1 MQVGGTDLHGVL
13 EHRLN
18 ESDDR
23 RVRRLFVGAQGLQV
37 DVALVQLFTHF
48 LRDRR
53 DLVRAAIDHVH
64 GLEQVGFLDERET
77 QRLLQARGQLVV
89 GHQVR
94 RVGHADEQAARVRLQ
109 HQRAETAGLHFWQQ
123 AYGLLIERQLA
134 HVDERDLQVRGEQLV
149 QLLFAHQA
157 HVGQYAAE
165 LAAAALLFVERAL
178 QLLGG
183 EQLLLEQQLAEPDF
197 LAAVLAHC
205 SLPLRASSSTRS
217 LDSFTSCGQSP
228 SLTTSGRSRIT
239 SSVVLVWL
247 RSLRNNLPSSG
258 TSLRNGVL

>member
-1 MQVGGTDLHGVL
+1 MSRMT
-13 EHRLN
+13 
-18 ESDDR
+18 
-23 RVRRLFVGAQGLQV
+23 GASGDCSSALSSLQV
-37 DVALVQLFTHF
+37 DVALVQLFAHF

-64 GLEQVGFLDERET
+64 GLEQVGFLDEREA
-77 QRLLQARGQLVV
+77 QRLLQARRQLVV
-89 GHQVR
+89 GHQIG
-94 RVGHADEQAARVRLQ
+94 RVGHADEQAARIRLQ
-109 HQRAETAGLHFWQQ
+109 HQRAETAGLHFGQQ
-123 AYGLLIERQLA
+123 AHGLLIERQLT

-157 HVGQYAAE
+157 HVGEHAAE

-178 QLLGG
+178 QLLVR
-183 EQLLLEQQLAEPDF
+183 EQLLLEQQLAEPNL

-217 LDSFTSCGQSP
+217 FDSFTSCGQSP

-247 RSLRNNLPSSG
+247 RSLRNSLPSTG
-258 TSLRNGVL
+258 TSPRNGVL